1 MRELIKPIIWLAILV
16 VFAISMFTVAERVN
30 AWEKANNYPY
40 GKLCD
45 VYNNC
50 SK

>member
-1 MRELIKPIIWLAILV
+1 MKTTVSILLILMALAIAGLASV
-16 VFAISMFTVAERVN
+16 PRIN

-45 VYNNC
+45 LYRSCN
-50 SK
+50 